1 MLGPIDRLAASTAGR
16 DEVESR
22 ERLLQFH
29 RCAESRFMNLPA
41 FVTAIHEQRFALC
54 DIDGSDGFAVM
65 LHHRDFFDAAVET
78 QMRVANRLKAYRAGK
93 DVVV

>member
-1 MLGPIDRLAASTAGR
+1 
-16 DEVESR
+16 
-22 ERLLQFH
+22 
-29 RCAESRFMNLPA
+29 MNLPA